1 MKILVTGATGFVG
14 RNLIPAIKDDNKVS
28 VIVRDKNK
36 ASKLFGNGINIY
48 ELEDTDVWNH
58 SYDMVFHLAAYLS
71 SAEDSRTLDALLEA
85 NILFGTRLLNEL
97 KSNPPGLFVNFGT
110 FAEYRLGPMEIH
122 NAYLY
127 SATKSA
133 FKEILRFYSEKYDF
147 KYINVNPYTIYGG
160 VDSQKKVID
169 ILKESTNALK
179 PLKMSEGRQVL
190 DFIHVNDVVSF
201 LVHILQNYCYFSS
214 CALKDFHLGTGKG
227 TSLREVAEIIQT
239 KSNKKCNVDWGA
251 LPYRKF
257 DVMYAVA
264 PQGPFIESGWSS
276 SIKLEDAL

>member
-14 RNLIPAIKDDNKVS
+14 RNLIPVIKEGNEVS
-28 VIVRDKNK
+28 VIVRDKDK
-36 ASKLFGNGINIY
+36 ASQLFGSGIRIY
-48 ELEDTDVWNH
+48 GIDDIEVWDTR
-58 SYDMVFHLAAYLS
+58 YDIVFHLAAYLS
-71 SAEDSRTLDALLEA
+71 SAEDSRTLEALLEA
-85 NILFGTRLLNEL
+85 NIIFGTRLLNEL

-110 FAEYRLGPMEIH
+110 FSEYRLGPMEIH

-133 FKEILRFYSEKYDF
+133 YKEILRFYSEKYDF
-147 KYINVNPYTIYGG
+147 PYINVIPYTIYGG

-169 ILKESTNALK
+169 ILKESTDSLE

-190 DFIHVNDVVSF
+190 DFIHVGDVVSF
-201 LVHILQNYCYFSS
+201 LVHIIQNFGYFSS
-214 CALKDFHLGTGKG
+214 CQLREFHLGTGIG
-227 TSLREVAEIIQT
+227 TSLREVAEMIHT
-239 KSNKKCNVDWGA
+239 RTNKKCNVDWGA

-264 PQGPFIESGWSS
+264 PQGPLIDSGWKSD
-276 SIKLEDAL
+276 IKLEDTL

>member
-14 RNLIPAIKDDNKVS
+14 RNLIPAIKGKNELTI
-28 VIVRDKNK
+28 IVRDKDK
-36 ASKLFGNGINIY
+36 AFQLFGDGIRIY
-48 ELEDTDVWNH
+48 GLEDAEAWNH
-58 SYDMVFHLAAYLS
+58 RYDIVFHLAAHLS
-71 SAEDSRTLDALLEA
+71 SAENSRTLEALLEA
-85 NILFGTRLLNEL
+85 NIVFGTRLLNEL

-147 KYINVNPYTIYGG
+147 PYINVIPYTIYGG
-160 VDSQKKVID
+160 FDSQKKVID
-169 ILKESTNALK
+169 ILKDSTISLE

-190 DFIHVNDVVSF
+190 DLIHVRDVVNF
-201 LVHILQNYCYFSS
+201 LVHILHNFRYFCS

-227 TSLREVAEIIQT
+227 TSLREVAEMIQT
-239 KSNKKCNVDWGA
+239 KTNKSCNVEWGA

-264 PQGPFIESGWSS
+264 PQGPLIESGWKSD
-276 SIKLEDAL
+276 IKLIDSL